1 MKHVGLNVAAD
12 PFMNSS
18 LLGIKGGLIIIVA
31 DDPSMHSSQGEQD
44 SRFYADYAMIP
55 CFEPTTQQEAYEMVF
70 EAFEISEKYH
80 VPVMMRMVTRLAHS
94 RAVVHPITKDKFVPE
109 NETSKANGNEWMLLP
124 ALARRNYEK
133 MLAKQENRFENYED
147 RMMESPFQPRLRP
160 MLVNLVRENG
170 EYRVIVD
177 LKPFDGETN
186 GINVSVEGNVLSVS
200 GELDKKFHGNEKII
214 NFRQAYFLDDKLEV
228 DKMTKEKKGDK
239 YIITIPVED

>member
-1 MKHVGLNVAAD
+1 MIEEIRKNLW
-12 PFMNSS
+12 
-18 LLGIKGGLIIIVA
+18 LWILGIALTLFLVVYLACYFAFSAVTHK
-31 DDPSMHSSQGEQD
+31 MHCPM
-44 SRFYADYAMIP
+44 YNL
-55 CFEPTTQQEAYEMVF
+55 
-70 EAFEISEKYH
+70 K
-80 VPVMMRMVTRLAHS
+80 RM
-94 RAVVHPITKDKFVPE
+94 
-109 NETSKANGNEWMLLP
+109 
-124 ALARRNYEK
+124 EK

-147 RMMESPFQPRLRP
+147 RMMENPFQPRLRP

-186 GINVSVEGNVLSVS
+186 GINVNVEGNVLSVS